1 MTQFCLVLVSCK
13 SQSEARKIGQALVKQ
28 KLAACVNII
37 PKVNSLFFWNKKIS
51 REREAL
57 LLIKTR
63 RQLFSALS
71 EAIKKSHSYKLPE
84 IIALP
89 VWTGE
94 KGYLNWLKKET
105 RQK

>member
-1 MTQFCLVLVSCK
+1 MTQFCLVLVTCK
-13 SQSEARKIGQALVKQ
+13 SEPEARKIGQALVTQ

-37 PKVNSLFFWNKKIS
+37 PKVNSLFFWDKKLS

-63 RQLFSALS
+63 RKLFSEVS
-71 EAIKKSHSYKLPE
+71 EAIRKSHSYKLPE

-89 VWTGE
+89 FWAGE
-94 KGYLNWLKKET
+94 KKYLNWLRNET
-105 RQK
+105 RN